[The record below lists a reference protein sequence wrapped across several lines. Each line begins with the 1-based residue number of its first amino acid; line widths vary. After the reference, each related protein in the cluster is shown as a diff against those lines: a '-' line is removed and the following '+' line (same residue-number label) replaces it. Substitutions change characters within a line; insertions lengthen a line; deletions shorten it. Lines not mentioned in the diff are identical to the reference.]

1 MRFGG
6 CAAGAAGSPDP
17 HDAVQEHGVEA
28 AVHGH
33 RVPGPEPTEFRFQGR
48 PRAEG
53 AVWVLFV
60 AALFLLGSLVTGAW
74 GIAALFHA
82 SWLDSG
88 DLPAAG
94 PTAWGIGMLLLA
106 TVQGICG
113 LSSCSAAGSD
123 ISSPSASPCS
133 GSSGISR

>member
-1 MRFGG
+1 MGTASSGR
-6 CAAGAAGSPDP
+6 
-17 HDAVQEHGVEA
+17 
-28 AVHGH
+28 
-33 RVPGPEPTEFRFQGR
+33 EPTEFRFQGR

-113 LSSCSAAGSD
+113 LLILFGRRLGYLVAIGIAMLGILGHLAVIAAYPLWSVAGVAVYVLV
-123 ISSPSASPCS
+123 I
-133 GSSGISR
+133 GILVAYRPR